1 MLERMS
7 VWRGWKEHKLQKQSK
22 KNIPKSEILTN
33 SNLTPLREPL
43 QKRWRIEGSHKP
55 VINKLAGLLNDITR
69 YDNFPI
75 YQTTTILWTQNK
87 IGKLLV
93 HLRMSPFFIHYHFHM
108 FTQPYVHMS
117 PFLYDYPLFIC
128 HTSIIPMVIVSYV
141 VKTVNQPILTS
152 CELDIHCECP
162 TFVELI
168 KTSDK

>member
-1 MLERMS
+1 MLEKCLCE
-7 VWRGWKEHKLQKQSK
+7 GDK
-22 KNIPKSEILTN
+22 KNINYKNKVRRTFQNLKSLQIWN
-33 SNLTPLREPL
+33 WHPLREPL
-43 QKRWRIEGSHKP
+43 WKRWRIEGSHKP
-55 VINKLAGLLNDITR
+55 VINKLAGLLNDVTR